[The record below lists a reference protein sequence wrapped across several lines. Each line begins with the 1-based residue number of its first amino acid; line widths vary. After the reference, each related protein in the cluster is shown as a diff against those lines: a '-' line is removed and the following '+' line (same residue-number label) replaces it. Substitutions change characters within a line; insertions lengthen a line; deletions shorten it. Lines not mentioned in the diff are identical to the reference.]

1 LYIQNLVR
9 GYVFVSV
16 EGFFI
21 EKVINKCKKDKINL
35 MSLRRKSSTL
45 ITAQINVN
53 SFKDFS
59 RIVKKNKCRLKIQG
73 KKGLPFLIR
82 KYKKRKIFVISLII
96 FLLVMFSLSRF
107 IWNIEITGNNNVSD
121 EVLIKILE
129 SEGLKIGSL
138 KKNVNLE
145 DIVNK
150 IRMERSDVSWVGIKI
165 VGTNAVIEIVETGEI
180 PEVVDEEEHCNIVAT
195 KDAMIDSISA
205 QNGTLKV
212 KKGDIVKAG
221 TILIAGEM
229 EGKYTGTRY
238 VHSMGTIIGKV
249 WYREKARAY
258 YKQKINIQTGK
269 VENKYSIK
277 VNNFVINF
285 FKSLSKFEK
294 YDTIRTDKKLKISSN
309 FYVPFVFEKNT
320 NYEIKEEE
328 IEYSKDEAKEQA
340 INKARERLKE
350 KICGAGDIVNEYIN
364 TYENE
369 GYIDV
374 EVTYEVLENI
384 GTEEKIALWKDERHG
399 RKELKSIWYRENVF
413 F

>member
-258 YKQKINIQTGK
+258 YKQKINIRENIARSMPVLDKELTGQ
-269 VENKYSIK
+269 ENIRK
-277 VNNFVINF
+277 VNV
-285 FKSLSKFEK
+285 
-294 YDTIRTDKKLKISSN
+294 R
-309 FYVPFVFEKNT
+309 
-320 NYEIKEEE
+320 NY
-328 IEYSKDEAKEQA
+328 IE
-340 INKARERLKE
+340 
-350 KICGAGDIVNEYIN
+350 
-364 TYENE
+364 
-369 GYIDV
+369 
-374 EVTYEVLENI
+374 
-384 GTEEKIALWKDERHG
+384 
-399 RKELKSIWYRENVF
+399 
-413 F
+413 

>member
-1 LYIQNLVR
+1 
-9 GYVFVSV
+9 
-16 EGFFI
+16 
-21 EKVINKCKKDKINL
+21 

-384 GTEEKIALWKDERHG
+384 GTEEKIAL
-399 RKELKSIWYRENVF
+399 
-413 F
+413 